1 MGNLILG
8 VFDFVEIVGYISIG
22 KDISERIKKKWQEK
36 RLSQETGR

>member
-1 MGNLILG
+1 MDNFILG
-8 VFDFVEIVGYISIG
+8 VLNFVEFVGDISII

>member
-1 MGNLILG
+1 MSGFILG
-8 VFDFVEIVGYISIG
+8 VFDFVEFVGDISII